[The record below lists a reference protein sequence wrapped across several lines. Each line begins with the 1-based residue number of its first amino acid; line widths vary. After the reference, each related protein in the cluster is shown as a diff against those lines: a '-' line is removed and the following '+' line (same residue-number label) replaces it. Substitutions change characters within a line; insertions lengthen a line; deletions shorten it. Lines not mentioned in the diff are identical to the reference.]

1 MAATKSQ
8 GKAFTLFMV
17 GITAAA
23 AGIAYLSSGSGKM
36 FLVVGL
42 AILIGSFGIFLKIKP
57 LEGKP
62 ALGDQP
68 AVLKLIGVALALLG
82 WVTVLF
88 GLHASTSVSARLV
101 TSLIGI
107 AISLVGSLFILPM
120 AANKNAIWKV

>member
-8 GKAFTLFMV
+8 GKAFSLFMV
-17 GITAAA
+17 GITAAC

-68 AVLKLIGVALALLG
+68 AILKLAGLAVALLG
-82 WVTVLF
+82 WLTVLF
-88 GLHASTSVSARLV
+88 GLHASSSVSGRLV
-101 TSLIGI
+101 TSLVGI
-107 AISLVGSLFILPM
+107 AITLVGSIVILPI
-120 AANKNAIWKV
+120 AASKNAIWKA